1 MITLTHFE
9 LDALIEIANI
19 GMSRAATQLSLLL
32 DDEILVSIPT
42 ARVVEEKDFFSA
54 LGLAQQDDAVCAGQ
68 HLTGGLEGYS
78 LLLLPLDQSKT
89 LISSLIGHEPL
100 LEGMDMRIFEHEAMT
115 EIANII
121 ISSAITVMADLLKVE
136 IHLGVPTYG
145 QKSVAALF
153 GRVPDDEDDHH
164 VIILDAQL
172 NATHKQ
178 VNGSLVLALTVSSM
192 SSMLARL
199 HDFAS
204 GKIII

>member
-1 MITLTHFE
+1 MITLSPFE

-32 DDEILVSIPT
+32 NDEILVSIPT
-42 ARVVEEKDFFSA
+42 AKVVVEDDFFTA

-68 HLTGGLEGYS
+68 RLTGGLEGYS

-89 LISSLIGHEPL
+89 LIGSLIGNVPL
-100 LEGMDMRIFEHEAMT
+100 LEGADMRIFEHEAMT

-136 IHLGVPTYG
+136 IHLGAPTYG
-145 QKSVAALF
+145 KKSVDALF
-153 GRVPDDEDDHH
+153 NRTPASEPKHH

-172 NATHKQ
+172 IATHKQ
-178 VNGSLVLALTVSSM
+178 VNGSLVLALTVSSL
-192 SSMLARL
+192 STMLTRL

-204 GKIII
+204 GKIKA